1 MNEKELQQ
9 AFAQYLAQISGAKNQ
24 QELEQFVKQLGK
36 EGLQK
41 EYQKFVQLMQKQK
54 AQKAAHGAKLAYI
67 SKLNGF
73 SCPEGERLEYFQ
85 KGGKFCK
92 RCVKAKQE
100 RMEAEQQTKKAK
112 TGTKFIQDFK
122 NQIESAKCGKKV
134 KKADDGVKL
143 RKQDSI
149 TPRSIQPY
157 AMQ

>member
-36 EGLQK
+36 DGLQK
-41 EYQKFVQLMQKQK
+41 EYQKFMQLIQKQQ

-73 SCPEGERLEYFQ
+73 SCPEGGR
-85 KGGKFCK
+85 FCK
-92 RCVKAKQE
+92 RCVKAQQE
-100 RMEAEQQTKKAK
+100 RTEAEQKTKKAQ